1 MKRFAAFLLLAG
13 TALAALPVMSAGAV
27 RLPRVELLR
36 EVRVAGDRLQLSAL
50 LPPHAPDALRER
62 ATRIPLGSV
71 PLCGKMRTLDRDAL
85 MNHMGLAQDLLSQLS
100 VPERVVVSCDARPV
114 TTPEVVAAIQDALKS
129 KGIDVAALSLG
140 DVLLQS
146 QVFVRPGDAGLR
158 VIRCEFD
165 APLQRARFLMSAGHS
180 TAPPFVVTARVSP
193 EVDVSRLWKTEAPAL
208 RDAVRPDK
216 PPRREI
222 LVAAG
227 GRARLVLRSN
237 SIAMATEV
245 VPLEAGALGQQIR
258 VRVVDTGKVW
268 TARVDGRSHLQ
279 LSF

>member
-165 APLQRARFLMSAGHS
+165 APLQRARFLMSVGHS

-193 EVDVSRLWKTEAPAL
+193 EVDVSRLWKTEAPA
-208 RDAVRPDK
+208 RNPGS
-216 PPRREI
+216 
-222 LVAAG
+222 G
-227 GRARLVLRSN
+227 GRARPVGPPVQLHCYGHGGRAARGRRAGPANPRARGRYRKGLDRESGRAVASPVELLKGDN
-237 SIAMATEV
+237 S
-245 VPLEAGALGQQIR
+245 
-258 VRVVDTGKVW
+258 
-268 TARVDGRSHLQ
+268 
-279 LSF
+279 